1 MALSTPPHLGVYF
14 SCLLVF
20 MLSTFHPHAL
30 ICVLPP
36 SFLNMSLCISYAIS
50 FLAVIVCIV
59 AYWYSQ
65 VYPPCYL
72 VDFCCTEAEGNAVVT
87 LEAFSKFLRTW
98 RSVKESNLLFQ
109 ERVFLR
115 SGIGEESYAP
125 PRLIAKAE
133 DTNLEDARSET
144 EGLIS
149 VAVKR
154 LLQRVGVDAKAIDI
168 VVVNSS
174 LFNPTPSIAAFVVS
188 TLHMRSN
195 VKTFNLAGMGCSAG
209 LVSIGLA
216 KDLLKVHRNSYALV
230 ISTEN
235 ITRNMYFGNSEKSMM
250 VSNGLFRCG
259 CSAILLSSKPSS
271 RGHAKLRLLHCL
283 RTHLGAD
290 KKAYDCVHHIEDEE
304 GNPGVSLQFNLVEV
318 AGSALRANILKLARS
333 ILPVSEILKV
343 LVSLV
348 KQKVLKMAVKMYEPD
363 FKKAI
368 DHFCIHPGG
377 RAVIDAIGKGLKLS
391 AYDIEPGKMALYRFG
406 NTSSSGIWYAL
417 AYCEAKGRLRKGNKI
432 WQIALGSGF
441 KCNSGVWEVLRDI
454 EPSESGR
461 LNPWMSSIHKYPVT
475 KTLEECLAVSSK
487 ISSGPATFSK
497 AT

>member
-1 MALSTPPHLGVYF
+1 MCVYI
-14 SCLLVF
+14 SCLLV
-20 MLSTFHPHAL
+20 LSL
-30 ICVLPP
+30 ISTLLPGVVMCVLPP
-36 SFLNMSLCISYAIS
+36 HLTSMSPLIASLFSFLTIIICIA
-50 FLAVIVCIV
+50 
-59 AYWYSQ
+59 AYWHSQ
-65 VYPPCYL
+65 AYPPCYL

-87 LEAFSKFLRTW
+87 AEAFSKFLRTW
-98 RSVKESNLLFQ
+98 RSVKENNLLFQ

-125 PRLIAKAE
+125 PKLIAKAE

-144 EGLIS
+144 EGLIC

-154 LLQRVGVDAKAIDI
+154 LLQSVGVDAKEIDI
-168 VVVNSS
+168 VVTNSS
-174 LFNPTPSIAAFVVS
+174 LFNPSPSLAAYVVN
-188 TLHMRSN
+188 TLGMRSN
-195 VKTFNLAGMGCSAG
+195 VKSFNLAGMGCSAG

-230 ISTEN
+230 VSTEN

-271 RGHAKLRLLHCL
+271 RSHAKLRLLHCL

-290 KKAYDCVHHIEDEE
+290 QKAYDCVHHIEDDE
-304 GNPGVSLQFNLVEV
+304 GHPGVSLQFNLVEV
-318 AGSALRANILKLARS
+318 AGSALRANIIKLARF
-333 ILPVSEILKV
+333 ILPVDEMLKV
-343 LVSLV
+343 LISLV
-348 KQKVLKMAVKMYEPD
+348 KQKVLKMSVKIYEPN
-363 FKKAI
+363 FKRAI

-391 AYDIEPGKMALYRFG
+391 AYDVEPGKMALFRFG

-417 AYCEAKGRLRKGNKI
+417 AYCEAKGRLKKGDKV

-454 EPSESGR
+454 KPSECR
-461 LNPWMSSIHKYPVT
+461 RTNPWMSCIHRYPVT
-475 KTLEECLAVSSK
+475 TTMGECGPALGQAVSDASA
-487 ISSGPATFSK
+487 IVSK